1 MAAVRALEAHV
12 VQQRLAAAE
21 AVVRRRV
28 ALELVAARAPGAGC
42 GRVGGRRGARDLRS
56 PCGLGSGEL
65 CERG

>member
-42 GRVGGRRGARDLRS
+42 GRVGERRGARNLRS
-56 PCGLGSGEL
+56 PCGLRSGEL
-65 CERG
+65 GERG